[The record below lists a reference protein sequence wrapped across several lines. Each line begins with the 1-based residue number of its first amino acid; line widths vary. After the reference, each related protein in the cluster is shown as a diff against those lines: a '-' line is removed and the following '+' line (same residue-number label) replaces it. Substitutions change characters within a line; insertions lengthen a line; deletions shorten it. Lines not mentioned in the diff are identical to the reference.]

1 MCEDDPDKA
10 ECIRE
15 VEEAKA
21 NPGIND
27 VQQEGKIRALVP
39 YFVNVSVKFRRCN
52 SSRKQ
57 AFYASLGCAQQILK
71 ISSSGDKAQVFMNQ
85 RLLEF
90 RPGKKKSFK
99 LTFRVL
105 FALTLVEILSFSPE
119 QSNR

>member
-1 MCEDDPDKA
+1 MLLGAIDQLRNNLYNLHVAIEEENRNLCEDDPDKA

-71 ISSSGDKAQVFMNQ
+71 ISSSGDKA
-85 RLLEF
+85 
-90 RPGKKKSFK
+90 
-99 LTFRVL
+99 
-105 FALTLVEILSFSPE
+105 
-119 QSNR
+119 